1 MALSQEFEAL
11 LERREQLLED
21 TLDAFDDRLERFRE
35 NTARRLAA
43 VLGVDPDEIYPER
56 GNDGRLVGQTE
67 FEQRL
72 LLLEG
77 TERIRAG
84 VLAAELQEIEE
95 FVDAA
100 GMDKARET
108 LRGGIAELAGLS
120 EQRLDVQGVSGA
132 IGALDTVSA
141 EALLGNYLENLDETL
156 RRTIDSRAALRI
168 REGLSNNL
176 GLMSI
181 EDSVELIVA
190 QEEISASAARTEANT
205 RMAEADRFAT
215 DVTRRSVDPEGKA
228 FLLAYLG
235 PTTGDNPAV
244 KVRPFCSH
252 LVGKAFPVDQFN
264 KLNNQQLSHP
274 RTSGGGYNCRHSVVP
289 VLDSD
294 SVIKRMGIT
303 RGKPEDIT
311 KANDAAKKARSR
323 R

>member
-1 MALSQEFEAL
+1 MALSEEFEAL
-11 LERREQLLED
+11 VERREQLLED
-21 TLDAFDDRLERFRE
+21 TLEAFDDRLERFRE

-43 VLGVDPDEIYPER
+43 VLGIDPDEIYPER

-84 VLAAELQEIEE
+84 ILAAELQEIED

-100 GMDKARET
+100 GMDRAREV
-108 LRGGIAELAGLS
+108 LRGGIAELAGLA
-120 EQRLDVQGVSGA
+120 EQRLDIQGVDGA

-156 RRTIDSRAALRI
+156 KRTVDSRAALRI
-168 REGLSNNL
+168 REGLTNNL
-176 GLMSI
+176 GLMTTQ
-181 EDSVELIVA
+181 EAVELIIA
-190 QEEISASAARTEANT
+190 QEEVAASVARTEANT

-215 DVTRRSVDPEGKA
+215 DVTRRSVDPDGEA
-228 FLLAYLG
+228 FLLAYIG
-235 PTTGDNPAV
+235 PTQTDSPNV
-244 KVRPFCSH
+244 VVRPFCSH
-252 LVGKAFPVDQFN
+252 LVGKAFSVDQFN

-274 RTSGGGYNCRHSVVP
+274 RISGGGYNCRHSVTP
-289 VLDSD
+289 VLNSD
-294 SVIKRMGIT
+294 SVIKRMGIS
-303 RGKPEDIT
+303 RGTADDIS
-311 KANDAAKKARSR
+311 KANNAAKKARSR